1 MSKYITII
9 AVVLLSALCVVVCS
23 NQSVSASEQLFR
35 MHIRANSNL
44 EADQNV
50 KMEIKE
56 EFVNFLTP
64 LVEKCESKLDVMR
77 MVQNNKEKL
86 ESIADGIL
94 EKRGFEYRSNVK
106 VCNEFFPER
115 YYGDFQVKQGYYDA
129 LICELGEAKG
139 NNWWCVVYPPL
150 CFVDY
155 DQTNSVV
162 YKSKLWEIINKFFG
176 REIQ

>member
-9 AVVLLSALCVVVCS
+9 VVVLLSALCVAVCTS
-23 NQSVSASEQLFR
+23 QSVRVSEQIFR

-50 KMEIKE
+50 KMQIKE
-56 EFVNFLTP
+56 EFVSFLTP
-64 LVEKCESKLDVMR
+64 LVEGCESKQDVIQ
-77 MVQNNKEKL
+77 MVKENKDNL
-86 ESIADGIL
+86 EDIVDKVL
-94 EKRGFEYRSNVK
+94 LKNGFTYKSNVK

-155 DQTNSVV
+155 NQTNSVV

-176 REIQ
+176 REI